1 MTDWDLLLTPL
12 LVLPIVLLFRF
23 VGCGLSLVGEAQ
35 PAPATPPAD
44 PAKPSLPDPSNPPI
58 PKTPIDPP
66 PKYPPYADY
75 ILGDPHVGDVK
86 HPGVKPV
93 KDDVIAYWR
102 LIDPEPPTV
111 AADAKGFQPGTY
123 EKSYAL
129 PPTADSKGKAPP
141 AFGPPDIAGLIVT
154 DNAAKCRLFDGGHVK
169 VPFKQG
175 LYTDNFTI
183 EAWIKADAFDAG
195 FEYVLFDA
203 RGRYALPGMAVAT
216 RGFRVFV
223 SQQQGW
229 QVQLAPS
236 NANLFQPAPIVSL
249 PAPRTHVALTVGPPV
264 GGEKPV
270 NFYVDGKLV
279 AGPVKVNTYNRPDG
293 VDALLLIGVEN
304 IQDNPAQTPQYR
316 HPVLCRI
323 QEVVLHNKA
332 LSQEEIENHVF
343 INQL

>member
-1 MTDWDLLLTPL
+1 MTDWDFLLTPL

-23 VGCGLSLVGEAQ
+23 VGCGLTIVGQLQ
-35 PAPATPPAD
+35 PAPATPP
-44 PAKPSLPDPSNPPI
+44 PEPPKPSLPPPSNPIPTVPI
-58 PKTPIDPP
+58 EPP
-66 PKYPPYADY
+66 PKYPPYRDY

-86 HPGVKPV
+86 HPGVTPV
-93 KDDVIAYWR
+93 KADVIGYWR
-102 LIDPEPPTV
+102 LVDLEPPTV
-111 AADAKGFQPGTY
+111 AADETGFQPGTY

-129 PPTADSKGKAPP
+129 PATGDSKGKPSP
-141 AFGPPDIAGLIVT
+141 AFGSPEPGLIVT
-154 DNAAKCRLFDGGHVK
+154 DTIAKCRLFDGGHVK
-169 VPFKQG
+169 VPFKTD
-175 LYTDNFTI
+175 LYSDNFTI

-236 NANLFQPAPIVSL
+236 NANLFQPAPLVSL
-249 PAPRTHVALTVGPPV
+249 PAPRTHVALTVGPPDG

-279 AGPVKVNTYNRPDG
+279 AGPVKVTAYNRPDG
-293 VDALLLIGVEN
+293 VAALLLIGVEN
-304 IQDNPAQTPQYR
+304 IQENPAQTPQYR

-323 QEVVLHNKA
+323 QEVVLHKKA
-332 LSQEEIENHVF
+332 LSQQEIENHVY
-343 INQL
+343 INQP